1 MATAIVLVG
10 GNDSSWEVGSPEGTK
25 GEEKYRKGNRVL
37 AKLKTN
43 K

>member
-1 MATAIVLVG
+1 MAIATVLVG
-10 GNDSSWEVGSPEGTK
+10 GNDSSWGVGSNDDTK
-25 GEEKYRKGNRVL
+25 GEEKCRKVHRGL